1 MSSFYKYD
9 YDHRV
14 KLQQLEQLQS
24 ELHKL
29 WQPTDDWLLNVDK
42 QGQVQASIREIESD
56 LLEYRRKHEFF
67 DLGDKIVIP
76 KENKLAKFNESYM
89 DIYVVDD
96 CFMDHGV
103 DFISFTCKGKIYT
116 YATGAF
122 KHATDEEIKNNQR
135 GS

>member
-14 KLQQLEQLQS
+14 KLKQLEQLQS
-24 ELHKL
+24 KLHKL
-29 WQPTDDWLLNVDK
+29 WRPTCDWLLNLDK
-42 QGQVQASIREIESD
+42 QGQVQAAIREIESD

-67 DLGDKIVIP
+67 DEGDKVVIP
-76 KENKLAKFNESYM
+76 KENKLANFNESYM
-89 DIYVVDD
+89 DIYVVDN